1 MNNEENKGTILSKI
15 INFIKGI
22 FNKNELL
29 PEGNLV
35 KDIEF
40 VEPEKKSLKEIM
52 KNQTIEERLEY
63 IDTLDIDETEK
74 TKRKIRI
81 LEADRR
87 RHFEKIEEN
96 FEVKRITDAD
106 YYKDIYAKVNNG
118 EIDVTDLT
126 TDDFSKIIKMQ
137 RLEYELISKKLK
149 DAMDNI

>member
-1 MNNEENKGTILSKI
+1 MNNEENKETILSKI

-40 VEPEKKSLKEIM
+40 VEPEKNSLKEIM

-106 YYKDIYAKVNNG
+106 YYKDNYAKVNNG
-118 EIDVTDLT
+118 EVDVTELT
-126 TDDFSKIIKMQ
+126 NDDFLKNSI
-137 RLEYELISKKLK
+137 RSVLICE
-149 DAMDNI
+149 N